1 MTYWHQRLTAENVN
15 PLRFFFFVFSP
26 NCILKKG
33 GCVFDCIQFWELLER
48 SSWPQFTKCTHQGYV
63 FANIYLTVCEENN
76 SKSSQ
81 ISMQFPGNADHV
93 LRVTDVPDY
102 CFWCKSLYMC
112 SVLSEGFSSSQTF
125 FLDRNINNLSLFCVD
140 ESQKGVL
147 DSSPFLSE
155 ANAERIVRT
164 LCKVRGAAL
173 KLGQMLSIQGARQTC
188 F

>member
-1 MTYWHQRLTAENVN
+1 MAVFQTAFNFENYSKEV
-15 PLRFFFFVFSP
+15 P
-26 NCILKKG
+26 
-33 GCVFDCIQFWELLER
+33 DR
-48 SSWPQFTKCTHQGYV
+48 SFKSTKCTHHGCG
-63 FANIYLTVCEENN
+63 FANIYLIVCEENN

-81 ISMQFPGNADHV
+81 ILMQFPGNADHV
-93 LRVTDVPDY
+93 RRITNVLNY
-102 CFWCKSLYMC
+102 CFWCKSQYMEGLC
-112 SVLSEGFSSSQTF
+112 SQRAFVVRSASWHSLPTF

-140 ESQKGVL
+140 ESRKGVL

-173 KLGQMLSIQGARQTC
+173 KLGQMLSIQGAQQTC